1 MDLFLFIDN
10 SNLFIE
16 MQRVAQ
22 LRFNYSDSLVRRVRV
37 DYGRLLEYV
46 KNDRDLKEAILV
58 GSRPPPN
65 DSLWARLKQLGIG
78 LKIYERSV
86 FTDKERE
93 VDQELV
99 NCIRDTME
107 VSKPP
112 GVIALVSGDGGYV
125 TTLERCVTRGWTVET
140 YFWSQA
146 AASLKQLGAKMKE
159 RGAAGRANFF
169 NLNPDFERITFKEP
183 SR

>member
-16 MQRVAQ
+16 MRRVAQ
-22 LRFNYSDSLVRRVRV
+22 LEFYYSDELLKRVRV
-37 DYGRLLEYV
+37 DYGKLLEYV
-46 KNDRDLKEAILV
+46 RKRRELKEAILV
-58 GSRPPPN
+58 GSKPPPN
-65 DSLWARLKQLGIG
+65 DSLWARLKQLGIEMR
-78 LKIYERSV
+78 IYERSP

-107 VSKPP
+107 ASKPP

-125 TTLERCVTRGWTVET
+125 TTLERCVKRGWAVET
-140 YFWSQA
+140 YFWRQA
-146 AASLKQLGAKMKE
+146 AASLKRLQG
-159 RGAAGRANFF
+159 GTFF
-169 NLNPDFERITFKEP
+169 NLNLDFEKITFKEP
-183 SR
+183 LRYA